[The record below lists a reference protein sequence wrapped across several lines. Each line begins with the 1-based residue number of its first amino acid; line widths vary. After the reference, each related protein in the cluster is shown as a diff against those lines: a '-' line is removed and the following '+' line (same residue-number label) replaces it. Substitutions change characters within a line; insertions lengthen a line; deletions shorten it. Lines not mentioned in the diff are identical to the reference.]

1 MGWYLLEVEVGEGW
15 WSLGRVVRVGKGWSG
30 VRRLVNGSGG
40 KMPDVEHSFMSYMC
54 TLTYLVR
61 QLLPSTDLSSICSCG
76 ENHFCG
82 MPQTQILESPS
93 DGQHLQTKGDITM
106 S

>member
-1 MGWYLLEVEVGEGW
+1 M
-15 WSLGRVVRVGKGWSG
+15 
-30 VRRLVNGSGG
+30 RRLVNGRN
-40 KMPDVEHSFMSYMC
+40 MPDVEHSFMSMHIHVYSNIPC
-54 TLTYLVR
+54 KTSCYLPQICQASVVVGKI
-61 QLLPSTDLSSICSCG
+61 SSVACL
-76 ENHFCG
+76 CG